1 MKPSVTLRGL
11 KNIRFRWRFQ
21 FRAWERHILKGARK
35 YDRCWLGVAAKV
47 IAAGMVASTSGHAQT
62 PSELL
67 SEADRLADQGNW
79 FRAAPLYAKAEKGFQ
94 RAGDRRNELYAKFG
108 RLHGDT
114 EAGLYRATRAQVVL
128 DLTDPLVEGDPQ
140 LKIRALALLGTI
152 DLNLDTAAAGDDWRN
167 CWRSQPPPVIANGRI
182 APTATWDWSQG

>member
-1 MKPSVTLRGL
+1 
-11 KNIRFRWRFQ
+11 
-21 FRAWERHILKGARK
+21 
-35 YDRCWLGVAAKV
+35 V
-47 IAAGMVASTSGHAQT
+47 IAAGMVACASGHAQT

-79 FRAAPLYAKAEKGFQ
+79 FRAAPLYAKAEKEFQ

-128 DLTDPLVEGDPQ
+128 DLTDPLVEGDLQ
-140 LKIRALALLGTI
+140 LKIRAFALLAQVRHEIG
-152 DLNLDTAAAGDDWRN
+152 DFEFFRPDGCRQVLWPQGEFSRTAM
-167 CWRSQPPPVIANGRI
+167 
-182 APTATWDWSQG
+182 